1 MIVMKFG
8 GTSVGDAAAVKR
20 LIDIVKSRL
29 SKSPVVVV
37 SAVSKAT
44 DTLHSIAVL
53 AASGELPQAKKLIS
67 ELKSRHVKMCAELIR
82 ENSDRY
88 ISLTGKLSEYF
99 SELTD
104 IVKGVNLLSE
114 LSDRSLAKIITFGE
128 LLSSSII
135 NEALNESGVKCN
147 FVDARDFMYTD
158 SNYLKGE
165 PDTELIKEKTPE
177 VINKS
182 RKGFDA
188 VITQG
193 FISNNRDNVT
203 TSLGRGGSDYSASL
217 IGMAIGAKE
226 IEIWTDVDGVHTA
239 DPRKVQNTKSVS
251 IMTFEEAAEL
261 AYFGAKVL
269 HPSTIQ
275 PAVEKNIPVR
285 ILNSMSPESPG
296 TLVVREDKTKNE
308 GVRSISCK
316 ENITVLNIFS
326 TKMLNSYGFLHN
338 LFEVFDKHHT
348 SVDLITTSEVN
359 VSLTLDNDEHLDDI
373 VNDISVFSKVSVN
386 RDKSLVCIVG
396 KDLKNTRGLAKR
408 IFLAAGDYNITMISQ
423 GASAI
428 NISFVVERSDLN
440 NVLQRLHDEFFET
453 NTQK

>member
-8 GTSVGDAAAVKR
+8 GTSVGNTEAVKR

-29 SKSPVVVV
+29 GKNPVVVV
-37 SAVSKAT
+37 SAISKAT
-44 DTLHSIAVL
+44 DTLHRIAEL
-53 AASGELPQAKKLIS
+53 AASGELAQAKKLLG
-67 ELKSRHVKMCAELIR
+67 ELKTRHLKMCLELVG
-82 ENSDRY
+82 EKSERY
-88 ISLTGKLSEYF
+88 VPLTEKINEYF

-104 IVKGVNLLSE
+104 MAKGVNLLSE

-128 LLSSSII
+128 LLSSAII
-135 NEALNESGVKCN
+135 NGALNENGVKCN
-147 FVDARDFMYTD
+147 IVDAREFMFTD
-158 SNYLKGE
+158 SNYLKAE
-165 PDTELIKEKTPE
+165 PEFELIKEMTPAA
-177 VINKS
+177 INKS
-182 RKGFDA
+182 KKGFDA

-193 FISNNRDNVT
+193 FISNNKEKVT

-251 IMTFEEAAEL
+251 VMTFEEAAEL

-296 TLVVREDKTKNE
+296 TLVVREDKTKEE

-316 ENITVLNIFS
+316 EHITVLNIFS

-373 VNDISVFSKVSVN
+373 VNDISVFSKVSVD
-386 RDKSLVCIVG
+386 RDKSLVCVVG
-396 KDLKNTRGLAKR
+396 KDLKNTKGVAKR
-408 IFLAAGDYNITMISQ
+408 IFNSAGDYNITMISQ

-428 NISFVVERSDLN
+428 NISFVVDRIDLN
-440 NVLQRLHDEFFET
+440 NVLQSLHDEFFET

>member
-8 GTSVGDAAAVKR
+8 GTSVGNTDAVKR

-29 SKSPVVVV
+29 SKSPVVVL

-44 DTLHSIAVL
+44 DTLHSIAEL
-53 AASGELPQAKKLIS
+53 AASGELAQAKKLLG
-67 ELKSRHVKMCAELIR
+67 ELKTRHLKMCLELVG
-82 ENSDRY
+82 EKSERY
-88 ISLTGKLSEYF
+88 VPLTEKISGYF

-104 IVKGVNLLSE
+104 MVKGVNLLSE

-135 NEALNESGVKCN
+135 NEALNEGGVKCN
-147 FVDARDFMYTD
+147 FIDARDFMYTD
-158 SNYLKGE
+158 GNYLKGE
-165 PDTELIKEKTPE
+165 PDIELIKEKTPD
-177 VINKS
+177 VINKN

-193 FISNNRDNVT
+193 FISNNKDKVT

-251 IMTFEEAAEL
+251 VMTFEEAAEL

-296 TLVVREDKTKNE
+296 TLVVREDKTKEE

-359 VSLTLDNDEHLDDI
+359 VSLTIDNDEHLDDI
-373 VNDISVFSKVSVN
+373 VNDISVFSKVSVD
-386 RDKSLVCIVG
+386 RDKSLVCVVG
-396 KDLKNTRGLAKR
+396 KDLKNTKGVAKR
-408 IFLAAGDYNITMISQ
+408 IFGAAGDYNITMISQ

-428 NISFVVERSDLN
+428 NISFVVDRNDLN
-440 NVLQRLHDEFFET
+440 NVLQSLHDEFFET
-453 NTQK
+453 NIQK